1 MRTVRVALVDDE
13 PLIRSGLAAVIGAEP
28 DLEVV
33 GQAGD
38 GSEVLDL
45 VGRTAP
51 DVVLMDVHMPGL
63 DGIAATRALVRAGS
77 AARVLVLTTFAN
89 DASVVDALAA
99 GADVLDLVGRTAPD
113 VVLMD
118 VRMPGVDGIA
128 ATRALVRA
136 GSAARVLVL
145 TTFANDDH
153 VVEALAAGADG
164 FLLKR
169 SSPEELLHGIRT
181 VARGESLLFPD
192 AVRHLVRRS
201 PVADPGAVPGLARLT
216 AREAEVLRLVAD
228 GRSNAE
234 IAAVLVVGV
243 ETVRSHVAA
252 VLAKTGARDRT
263 QAVVLAYRSGFV
275 S

>member
-1 MRTVRVALVDDE
+1 VSAVVRVALVDDE
-13 PLIRSGLAAVIGAEP
+13 PLIRGGLAAVVGAEP

-45 VGRTAP
+45 VGRT
-51 DVVLMDVHMPGL
+51 
-63 DGIAATRALVRAGS
+63 S
-77 AARVLVLTTFAN
+77 
-89 DASVVDALAA
+89 
-99 GADVLDLVGRTAPD
+99 PD

-153 VVEALAAGADG
+153 VFDALAAGADG

-169 SSPEELLHGIRT
+169 ATPEEVLHGIRT

-192 AVRHLVRRS
+192 AVRELARRHVRS
-201 PVADPGAVPGLARLT
+201 AGPAGAPELARLT
-216 AREAEVLRLVAD
+216 AREGEVLRLMAD

-234 IAAVLVVGV
+234 IAAGLVVGV

-275 S
+275 R

>member
-1 MRTVRVALVDDE
+1 MTERIRVALVDDE
-13 PLIRSGLAAVIGAEP
+13 PLIRRGLAAVVAAEP
-28 DLEVV
+28 DLQVV
-33 GQAGD
+33 GEAVD

-51 DVVLMDVHMPGL
+51 E
-63 DGIAATRALVRAGS
+63 
-77 AARVLVLTTFAN
+77 
-89 DASVVDALAA
+89 
-99 GADVLDLVGRTAPD
+99 

-118 VRMPGVDGIA
+118 VRMPQVDGIA

-153 VVEALAAGADG
+153 VFDALAAGAHG

-169 SSPEELLHGIRT
+169 STPEEVLHGIRT

-192 AVRHLVRRS
+192 AVRELARRHVR
-201 PVADPGAVPGLARLT
+201 GAGTVGVPGLARLT
-216 AREAEVLRLVAD
+216 AREGEVLRLMAG

-234 IAAVLVVGV
+234 IAAELVLGV

-275 S
+275 R

>member
-1 MRTVRVALVDDE
+1 MSIRVALVDDE
-13 PLIRSGLAAVIGAEP
+13 PMIRSGLAAVVGSED
-28 DLEVV
+28 DLLVV
-33 GQAGD
+33 GEAGD

-51 DVVLMDVHMPGL
+51 DVVLMDV
-63 DGIAATRALVRAGS
+63 
-77 AARVLVLTTFAN
+77 
-89 DASVVDALAA
+89 
-99 GADVLDLVGRTAPD
+99 
-113 VVLMD
+113 
-118 VRMPGVDGIA
+118 RMPRVDGIA

-153 VVEALAAGADG
+153 VFEALAAGAAG

-169 SSPEELLHGIRT
+169 ATPEEVLHGIRT

-192 AVRHLVRRS
+192 AVRELARRHVR
-201 PVADPGAVPGLARLT
+201 PAGHPDVPGLDRLT
-216 AREAEVLRLVAD
+216 TREQQVLRLMAE
-228 GRSNAE
+228 GLSNAE
-234 IAAVLVVGV
+234 IAARLVLGV

-275 S
+275 PG

>member
-1 MRTVRVALVDDE
+1 MTIRVALVDDE
-13 PLIRSGLAAVIGAEP
+13 PLIRSGLAAVLRGED
-28 DLEVV
+28 DLLVV
-33 GQAGD
+33 GEAGD
-38 GSEVLDL
+38 
-45 VGRTAP
+45 
-51 DVVLMDVHMPGL
+51 
-63 DGIAATRALVRAGS
+63 
-77 AARVLVLTTFAN
+77 
-89 DASVVDALAA
+89 

-118 VRMPGVDGIA
+118 VRMPRVDGIA
-128 ATRALVRA
+128 ATRSLVKA

-153 VVEALAAGADG
+153 VLEALAAGADG

-192 AVRHLVRRS
+192 AVRELARRHVRT
-201 PVADPGAVPGLARLT
+201 PDPGLDRLT
-216 AREAEVLRLVAD
+216 AREQEVLRLMAE
-228 GRSNAE
+228 GLSNAE
-234 IAAVLVVGV
+234 ISARLVLGV

-275 S
+275 G